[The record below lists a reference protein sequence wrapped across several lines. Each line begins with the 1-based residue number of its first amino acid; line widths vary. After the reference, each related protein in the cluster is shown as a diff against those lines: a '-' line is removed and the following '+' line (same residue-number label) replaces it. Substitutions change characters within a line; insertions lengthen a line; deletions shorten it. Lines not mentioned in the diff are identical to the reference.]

1 MFKSCSIPNAEYI
14 DFKKGLNLSIKNR
27 KSLLKEY
34 NNKKFIF
41 LYSGANIHKFNSK
54 FFENKA
60 AKKVLSFYG

>member
-1 MFKSCSIPNAEYI
+1 MFKSCSILNAEYI

-41 LYSGANIHKFNSK
+41 LYSGANIHQFNSK
-54 FFENKA
+54 FFEDKA